1 MKNKDLDFETKAI
14 HVGQDPDPV
23 TGAVIPPIYTTSTYA
38 QESPGEHKGYDYSR
52 TSNPTRH
59 AFEVCVASLEEGEK
73 AHAFSSG
80 VAAISACV
88 ELLQPGDHII
98 AMDDLYGG
106 TVRLF
111 NEIKSISQGIEIS
124 YVDMSK
130 EENIEASIK
139 PNTKITGMNP
149 EILERLRQQAAIQI
163 KPRKNENIPEYILK
177 DLNNSFGLFKLPKP
191 SKGDIWF
198 DLEGARDFVHGT
210 KREYLFGVVYL
221 DENNEL
227 NDFYWWAHTDEEEKM
242 SFEKFVDWVE
252 KRRKKFPDL
261 HIYHYANYEKV
272 AVRDLQQ
279 NYLTRMTE
287 ITDWLRNNLLI
298 DLQPVV
304 QNTIILGEES
314 YSIKKVEKLY
324 MNRTEDMQSAEESM
338 VAYELWKNSGEPS
351 LPGKLEDGLSPI
363 LEEIRLYNKDDLV
376 STYKLNKWLLKLKSD
391 LNIEEQNIIQEKKK
405 EEQPREIDIE
415 ASILFDEIPIQ
426 DLIKNYFGFIAL

>member
-130 EENIEASIK
+130 EDNIEASIK
-139 PNTKITGMNP
+139 PNTKMLFAETPTNP
-149 EILERLRQQAAIQI
+149 L
-163 KPRKNENIPEYILK
+163 LK
-177 DLNNSFGLFKLPKP
+177 
-191 SKGDIWF
+191 II
-198 DLEGARDFVHGT
+198 DLEKLADFARSKNIITVADNTFCSPYIQRPLTKGFDYVIHSATKYLCGHSDVIMGVLVMKDAETDNSKRLSNIHNSLGPISSPFDSYLALRSLKTLALRMERHSSNAKKIADFLESHPKISNVIYPGLESHPQHSVAKKQMDFFGGMISVEIKDGLKASKNFLEKT
-210 KREYLFGVVYL
+210 SLFTLAESLGGVESL
-221 DENNEL
+221 IEHPALMTHASISKE
-227 NDFYWWAHTDEEEKM
+227 
-242 SFEKFVDWVE
+242 
-252 KRRKKFPDL
+252 
-261 HIYHYANYEKV
+261 
-272 AVRDLQQ
+272 VRDQIG
-279 NYLTRMTE
+279 
-287 ITDWLRNNLLI
+287 ITDGLVRLSVGI
-298 DLQPVV
+298 
-304 QNTIILGEES
+304 ES
-314 YSIKKVEKLY
+314 
-324 MNRTEDMQSAEESM
+324 A
-338 VAYELWKNSGEPS
+338 
-351 LPGKLEDGLSPI
+351 
-363 LEEIRLYNKDDLV
+363 DDLINDLD
-376 STYKLNKWLLKLKSD
+376 KALN
-391 LNIEEQNIIQEKKK
+391 
-405 EEQPREIDIE
+405 
-415 ASILFDEIPIQ
+415 
-426 DLIKNYFGFIAL
+426 